1 MQSTTDIVSG
11 RGSDGLTV
19 GLGDHKG
26 LFQPLR
32 FSDPIPW
39 FYEIHAGQDTS
50 SVSRALTEE
59 Q

>member
-11 RGSDGLTV
+11 HGSDGLTV

-32 FSDPIPW
+32 FSDPIP
-39 FYEIHAGQDTS
+39 
-50 SVSRALTEE
+50 
-59 Q
+59 